1 MNFVL
6 APSFTKVPD
15 KVLRLYPDN
24 GITLECKVSGVPNP
38 TVQWTRSLM
47 PLPQGR
53 NEQLDG
59 GLVIRDMREEDSG
72 NYTSNAEGVVSATT
86 ELLLRG
92 KNSKA
97 FDVEGELPCQA
108 SLTDV

>member
-1 MNFVL
+1 MFVIFVS
-6 APSFTKVPD
+6 APFFTKIPD
-15 KVLRLYPDN
+15 KVLRLYPDS

-53 NEQLDG
+53 SEQLDG
-59 GLVIRDMREEDSG
+59 GLVIRDMQEQDSG
-72 NYTSNAEGVVSATT
+72 DYTCTASNALGVINATI

-92 KNSKA
+92 KIHS
-97 FDVEGELPCQA
+97 F
-108 SLTDV
+108 